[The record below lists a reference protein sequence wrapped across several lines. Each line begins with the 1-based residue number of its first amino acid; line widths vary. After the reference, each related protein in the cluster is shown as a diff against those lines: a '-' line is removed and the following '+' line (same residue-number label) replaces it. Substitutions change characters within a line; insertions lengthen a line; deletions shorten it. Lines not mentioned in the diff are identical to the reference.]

1 MIELKIG
8 VFGKAL
14 LVSGTVSKSEIANT
28 KPKIFKANLKVLDV
42 ILGNRLISQKC
53 RW

>member
-1 MIELKIG
+1 MIELKRG
-8 VFGKAL
+8 VFRQAL
-14 LVSGTVSKSEIANT
+14 LVSGAASKIEIANT
-28 KPKIFKANLKVLDV
+28 KPKIFKANIKVLDV